1 LVYGGDTV
9 ITCLNFQPFALW
21 SARWFDP
28 TLKSKPLISLEKN
41 RVVALTREARACGI
55 SKGMSHL
62 AARSMSK
69 EVVTVDFSNA
79 TLEHQWQT
87 LLRQLT
93 SYTHL
98 LESPHCGV
106 VFADLAAS
114 DTMRLAKTFGVRC
127 GVGETQESSHL
138 FALSGSVGEVR
149 SKLPTHTSLKLFLE
163 LGVSA
168 NVLQRLEYLGI
179 KTVGQLRKWKRNQL
193 HDSLGKESSILARYL
208 FGPFRRDVT
217 PYTPPLRLEVHYTF
231 DESVCEP
238 YQLEPVISL
247 LSRRLELGLQNRVA
261 ARITLV
267 AFASGIPFPETR
279 VVRNP
284 IAGASLIELH
294 ALHLLRQ
301 SPAAA
306 LGIDR
311 LELVLEDIYRF
322 NEQPSLFGN
331 LRQRDEAARYVSE
344 RSPNALYK
352 FEQVDEFSPLPEFAW
367 KLVPLSADLPKVTP
381 ALKKARVSKQLVS
394 L

>member
-1 LVYGGDTV
+1 M
-9 ITCLNFQPFALW
+9 ITCLLFTPFPLW
-21 SARWFDP
+21 LARRHDP
-28 TLKSKPLISLEKN
+28 TLRNKPLISLERG
-41 RVVALTREARACGI
+41 RVSALTREARACGI

-62 AARSMSK
+62 AARSMNN
-69 EVVTVDFSNA
+69 EVVTVDFSKA

-93 SYTHL
+93 SYTHR
-98 LESPHCGV
+98 LESPHPGV
-106 VFADLAAS
+106 VFADLAES
-114 DTMRLAKTFGVRC
+114 DTVKLAKTFGVRC
-127 GVGETQESSHL
+127 GVGETQESAHL

-149 SKLPTHTSLKLFLE
+149 RSLSTNTSLKIFLE
-163 LGVSA
+163 LGVSI

-179 KTVGQLRKWKRNQL
+179 KTVGQLRQWKRSQL
-193 HDSLGKESSILARYL
+193 HDSLGKESSTLARYL
-208 FGPFRRDVT
+208 FGPFRRDVAR
-217 PYTPPLRLEVHYTF
+217 YTPPLRLEVHYTF

-247 LSRRLELGLQNRVA
+247 LSRRLELALQNKVA

-279 VVRNP
+279 VTRNP
-284 IAGASLIELH
+284 MAGASLIELH

-311 LELVLEDIYRF
+311 LELTLEDLYRF

-331 LRQRDEAARYVSE
+331 LKQRDEAALYVSE

-352 FEQVDEFSPLPEFAW
+352 FEQVDAFSPLPEFAW

-381 ALKKARVSKQLVS
+381 VLKKARVTKQAVS
-394 L
+394 V